1 MKYVALSEKGK
12 VRKINQD
19 SIFAASGKN
28 VGLFIVADG
37 MGGHSQG
44 EKASQ
49 LIVRRMSEWWETFQ
63 KEKNNSSFMQ
73 IMNSL
78 KKTAKEVNEE
88 IYQVYNKEDI
98 CGSTMVLLFICKNA
112 YGIISAGDSR
122 IYLYHRWKFRQM
134 TIDEVWENQPALTPL
149 ERKNNWDRCHGRLY
163 NAVGIRKEMQ
173 FHIVTDQWK
182 TGMIFLICSDGLY
195 KYCQEKFLIK
205 CMRKARVNWNLQIS
219 VDALLSKVYEQ
230 DAEDN
235 ISLILVKT

>member
-1 MKYVALSEKGK
+1 MKYVALSDKGK
-12 VRKINQD
+12 ARKINQD
-19 SIFAASGKN
+19 SIFATSDKN
-28 VGLFIVADG
+28 AGLFIVADG

-49 LIVRRMSEWWETFQ
+49 LIVRRMSEWWEVFQ
-63 KEKNNSSFMQ
+63 KENNSSSFMQ

-78 KKTAKEVNEE
+78 KNTAKEVNEE
-88 IYQVYNKEDI
+88 IYQDYNRDDI
-98 CGSTMVLLFICKNA
+98 CGSTMVLLFIYKGA

-122 IYLYHRWKFRQM
+122 IYLYYRWKLRQM
-134 TIDEVWENQPALTPL
+134 TVDEVWEKQPDLTSF
-149 ERKNNWDRCHGRLY
+149 ERKSGWERCHGRLY

-195 KYCQEKFLIK
+195 KYCQKRFLIN
-205 CMRKARVNWNLQIS
+205 CMRKARLNRNLQS
-219 VDALLSKVYEQ
+219 SAKALLSAVYEQ
-230 DAEDN
+230 DAEDD